1 MGQQIFVSSS
11 KASAAVMTSD
21 SRDTQKQGRAAYSRS
36 RKNMALRN
44 IFVHCMQ
51 RVVYTSNAKYV
62 TSFICQ
68 KKLARQIVN
77 FSHLLEEIR
86 K

>member
-1 MGQQIFVSSS
+1 
-11 KASAAVMTSD
+11 MTSD

-44 IFVHCMQ
+44 VFVHCMQ

-62 TSFICQ
+62 TYFFCQ
-68 KKLARQIVN
+68 KKKLTRQIVN
-77 FSHLLEEIR
+77 FSHLREEIR